1 MNDIAANLITANM
14 AGTLDG
20 LFRERCRRSPDSP
33 AYREFDRASKQWL
46 DYSWQDMAH
55 RVSRWQ
61 QALQEEEVET
71 GDRVALLMK
80 NGTDWVAFE
89 QAALGLGLV
98 VVPLYTDDRPDNI
111 AYIINDAGCKVLL
124 IQEEKQWKALLEH
137 REDMPDI
144 RRILIHNSQ
153 SEAIVEDDERLRR
166 VYDWLPETAVAL
178 RERGGDPHKL
188 ASIVYTS
195 GTTGRPKG
203 VMLSHSNILSISE
216 AACEALEVRP
226 EFRFLSFLPL
236 SHTFERTA
244 GYYVP
249 MMSGAMVAYTRSVQQ
264 LADDLQTIRPTA
276 MISVPRIYERI
287 YERLHQQLKKQSPV
301 NRLMFNLAV
310 HVGWKNF
317 EYKQGRRYWTPTLLL
332 WPLMEKL
339 VAHKLQSRLGG
350 ELQFAVSGGA
360 ALPKQVART
369 FVGLGINVIQ
379 GYGLTETSPVLTTN
393 LTRQNDPYSVGRP
406 LPGIALKIDKDE
418 ELLARS
424 PGVMMG
430 YWNNH
435 KATSELITADGWLHT
450 GDKATIRDG
459 YVYITGRIKD
469 ILVMSNGEKIPPA
482 DMESAIALD
491 PLFEQALI
499 VGEGKAFLGALVVIN
514 SEEWF
519 NLAREH
525 GLDPF
530 DETSLGDKKLHSS
543 LLRRISDALHD
554 FPGYAKVRRVLP
566 TLEPW
571 SIENGLMTPT
581 LKIKR
586 TLVLEKYQDQIEKMY
601 AD

>member
-1 MNDIAANLITANM
+1 MNDIASNLITANM

-20 LFRERCRRSPDSP
+20 LFRERCRQTPDSP
-33 AYREFDRASKQWL
+33 AYREFDRASRQWR
-46 DYSWQDMAH
+46 DHSWQDMAQ

-61 QALQEEEVET
+61 QALQNEEVET

-124 IQEEKQWKALLEH
+124 IQEEKHWKSLLDH
-137 REDMPDI
+137 KQDMPDI
-144 RRILIHNSQ
+144 RRILLHNSK
-153 SEAIVEDDERLRR
+153 SAAILDDDDRLRL
-166 VYDWLPETAVAL
+166 VDDWLATEPAPL

-216 AACEALEVRP
+216 ASCESLEVESR
-226 EFRFLSFLPL
+226 FVFLSFLPL

-249 MMSGAMVAYTRSVQQ
+249 MMSGATVAYARSVQQ
-264 LADDLQTIRPTA
+264 LADDLQTIKPTA

-287 YERLHQQLKKQSPV
+287 YERLHLQLKKQSPV
-301 NRLMFNLAV
+301 KRLMFRLAV
-310 HVGWKNF
+310 HIGWKHF
-317 EYKQGRRYWTPTLLL
+317 EHRQGRRYWTPSLTL

-339 VAHKLQSRLGG
+339 VASKLQSRLGG
-350 ELQFAVSGGA
+350 RLEFAVSGGA

-379 GYGLTETSPVLTTN
+379 GYGLTETSPVLTAN
-393 LTRQNDPYSVGRP
+393 LTHQNDPCSVGRA

-469 ILVMSNGEKIPPA
+469 ILIMSNGEKIPPA

-499 VGEGKAFLGALVVIN
+499 VGEGKAFLGTLVVIN

-519 NLAREH
+519 KLAKEH

-530 DETSLGDKKLHSS
+530 DETSLKDRKLHST
-543 LLRRISDALHD
+543 LLHKISDALHD

-566 TLEPW
+566 ILEPW

-586 TLVLEKYQDQIEKMY
+586 ALVLEKYRDEIEKMY